1 MSDSPW
7 DLKLKAFLKK
17 TGDDFKRFGAEVK
30 QEAQRLVTEVQTEVK
45 DPQRQQQL
53 RDALADVGKWA
64 SKTADE
70 VATVVEGGIKKAG
83 DSVNTFMKDNVVAA
97 PRSTV
102 PEPVPT
108 APAPPPKASPP
119 PPPPRAKKTVGRKPA
134 AKKPAARAPSKKTIG
149 KKPR

>member
-53 RDALADVGKWA
+53 RDTLADVGKWA

-83 DSVNTFMKDNVVAA
+83 DSVNTFMKDNVGAA
-97 PRSTV
+97 PRPVAT
-102 PEPVPT
+102 EPVPT
-108 APAPPPKASPP
+108 APSPPPKASPP
-119 PPPPRAKKTVGRKPA
+119 AAPSRAKKTVGRKPTP
-134 AKKPAARAPSKKTIG
+134 KKSTPRGVSKKTIG

>member
-7 DLKLKAFLKK
+7 DLKLKAFLQK

-83 DSVNTFMKDNVVAA
+83 QSVNSFMKDNVGTPPRQAA
-97 PRSTV
+97 PA
-102 PEPVPT
+102 PVPT
-108 APAPPPKASPP
+108 APSPPPKASPP
-119 PPPPRAKKTVGRKPA
+119 PAKKTVGRKPV
-134 AKKPAARAPSKKTIG
+134 AKKPAPRALSIKTIG